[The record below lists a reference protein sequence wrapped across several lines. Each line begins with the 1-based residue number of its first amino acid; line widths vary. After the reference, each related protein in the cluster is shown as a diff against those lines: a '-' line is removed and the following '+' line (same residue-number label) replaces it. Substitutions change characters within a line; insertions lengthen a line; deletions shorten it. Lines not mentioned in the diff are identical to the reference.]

1 MNTMSP
7 QAWMDLVSSTGII
20 ISTFIIIV
28 SSIAALRYLDLKTWK
43 RKK

>member
-7 QAWMDLVSSTGII
+7 QAWMDLVSSSGLTIV
-20 ISTFIIIV
+20 TFILIV
-28 SSIAALRYLDLKTWK
+28 GGIAFLRYSDLKWK